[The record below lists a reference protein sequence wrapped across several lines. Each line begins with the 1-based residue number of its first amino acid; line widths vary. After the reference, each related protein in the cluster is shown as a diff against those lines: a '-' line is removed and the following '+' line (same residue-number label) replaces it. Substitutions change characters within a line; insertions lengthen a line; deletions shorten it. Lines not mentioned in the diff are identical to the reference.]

1 MTTEFAAW
9 LVKNETEI
17 IVKELRKKNKM
28 VMKPKM
34 EGEPLVNDNYL
45 VRLKNVHPELAK
57 QMKSRYNNANCI
69 HFIYPPPLYL
79 LLAYP

>member
-9 LVKNETEI
+9 LVKNEMEI

-34 EGEPLVNDNYL
+34 EGAPLVNENYL
-45 VRLKNVHPELAK
+45 VCLKNVHPELAK
-57 QMKSRYNNANCI
+57 QKKPRYNTPNYNPRQTHI
-69 HFIYPPPLYL
+69 
-79 LLAYP
+79 